1 MIFKDREEAGKILAE
16 KLAEYKEDAIV
27 LAIPRGGV
35 PVAYR
40 ISKKIN
46 APLDVVVVR
55 KIPIPS
61 DPEAGFGAVTADGT
75 IVLNEPLV
83 SYLRLEPREIEFL
96 ARKVMMEVSRRIK
109 KYRKEKPFPEI
120 TGKNVIVVD
129 DGLASGFTML
139 AALKYLKKFNPRKI
153 IIAVPTA
160 SARAI
165 EVVEPEADE
174 IVNLIS
180 DDRPFFA
187 VASFYESFPDLT
199 DEEVIEYLEKKLNE
213 IREITSNLEKDII

>member
-1 MIFKDREEAGKILAE
+1 MIFKDREEAGKILGE